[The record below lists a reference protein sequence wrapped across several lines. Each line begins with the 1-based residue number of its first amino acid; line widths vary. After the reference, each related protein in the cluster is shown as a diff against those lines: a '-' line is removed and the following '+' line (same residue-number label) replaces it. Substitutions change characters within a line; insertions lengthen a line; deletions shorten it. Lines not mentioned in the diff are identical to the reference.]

1 MELFLRTDES
11 EEAISALEMLSEI
24 TPFLVKDIYR
34 WKWAIVA
41 THNTLQGFMVLALRH
56 GNGLLALRDK
66 IAAEWLK
73 AHREGG
79 KRPVE
84 KLDNFLNLYKKV
96 KSERMLCYGHSK
108 KFVAKP
114 NHDWAVKK
122 LNELR
127 NEFVHFVPKGWSLEL
142 LGLPEICL
150 NCLEIIEFLG
160 WESGNIIFH
169 KENQQLRAMSSLKI
183 AKSVLSEIRKIY
195 EEAANNAN
203 ATDAR
208 TSLG

>member
-1 MELFLRTDES
+1 MDLFLRTDET

-34 WKWAIVA
+34 WKWAIIA
-41 THNTLQGFMVLALRH
+41 THNALQGFMVLALRH
-56 GNGLLALRDK
+56 GNGLLALKDK

-73 AHREGG
+73 AYREGG

-108 KFVAKP
+108 KFIAKP
-114 NHDWAVKK
+114 DHNWAVNK

-142 LGLPEICL
+142 IGLPEICL

-169 KENQQLRAMSSLKI
+169 RENQQLRAMSSLKI
-183 AKSVLSEIRKIY
+183 AKSVLSEIKKIY

-203 ATDAR
+203 AADAR
-208 TSLG
+208 NSPG